1 MIMRNSNE
9 MIMPESEIVKAQQDF
24 LSKVYAWMVGGLLIT
39 SLTAWYIFSSGYWMQ
54 IVSNSILFYELIIGE
69 LALVFILS
77 AKVQSMTTFLAGSLF
92 ILYSALNGLTLSVI
106 LAVYTAESVQQVF
119 LISAGMFAGLSVFG
133 FVTKK
138 DLSGLGRF
146 MFMGLIGL
154 LITMFI
160 NIFIGS
166 SMLEFLFSVVGVIV
180 FAGLTAYDTQ
190 KLKEMYMVQF
200 EGGDVATKASIIGAL
215 TLYLDFI
222 NLFLFLLRLFGNRR

>member
-1 MIMRNSNE
+1 MRNTNE

-39 SLTAWYIFSSGYWMQ
+39 SLTAWYIFSTGFWKQ
-54 IVSNSILFYELIIGE
+54 IVTNSILFYGLIIGE
-69 LALVFILS
+69 VALVFILS
-77 AKVQSMTTFLAGSLF
+77 SKVQKMTTFLAGSLF
-92 ILYSALNGLTLSVI
+92 ILYSAMNGLTLSVI

-119 LISAGMFAGLSVFG
+119 LISAAMFAGLSVFG

-138 DLSGLGRF
+138 DLSGIGRF

-154 LITMFI
+154 LLTMVI
-160 NIFIGS
+160 NLIMGS
-166 SMLEFLFSVVGVIV
+166 SMLDFLISVVGVIV
-180 FAGLTAYDTQ
+180 FSGLTAYDTQ

-200 EGGDVATKASIIGAL
+200 EGGETAAKASILGAL

-222 NLFLFLLRLFGNRR
+222 NLFIFLLRLLGNRR